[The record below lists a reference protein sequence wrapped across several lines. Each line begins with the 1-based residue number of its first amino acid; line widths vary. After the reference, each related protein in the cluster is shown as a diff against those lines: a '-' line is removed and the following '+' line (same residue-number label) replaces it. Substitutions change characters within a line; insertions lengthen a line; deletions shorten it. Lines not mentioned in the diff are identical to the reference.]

1 MLKIKNL
8 FNRTIDTITIGL
20 LVIMILSSFAQVIAR
35 YVFGSPFS
43 WTEEVA
49 VYSLVWAT
57 FLGSTI
63 AIRSNDHLGVDFFVD
78 LIPIKFKKIL
88 EGLLSLVIIVI
99 LCVIVVKGINLVEMV
114 QNQRSA
120 ALRLSMA
127 YFYSAVPIGAAIM
140 LIEYVWNLCTSFTK
154 REVH

>member
-1 MLKIKNL
+1 LLKIKSL
-8 FNRTIDTITIGL
+8 FDRFIDTITIGL
-20 LVIMILSSFAQVIAR
+20 LIIMILSSFAQVIAR
-35 YVFGSPFS
+35 YVFSSPFS

-49 VYSLVWAT
+49 VYTLVWAT
-57 FLGSTI
+57 FLGAAI
-63 AIRSNDHLGVDFFVD
+63 AIRRNDHLGVDFFVGFF
-78 LIPIKFKKIL
+78 PEKFQKIL

-99 LCVIVVKGINLVEMV
+99 LCVIVAKGIDLVEMV

-140 LIEYVWNLCTSFTK
+140 LLEYVWNLCTSFTK